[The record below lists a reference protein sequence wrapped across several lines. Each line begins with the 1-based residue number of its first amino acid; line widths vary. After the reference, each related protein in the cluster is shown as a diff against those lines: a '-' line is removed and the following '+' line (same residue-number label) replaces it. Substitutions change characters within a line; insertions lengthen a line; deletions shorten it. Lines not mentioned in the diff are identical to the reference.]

1 MNLSSYYAV
10 KFIKRSKVQS
20 LVIIL
25 GLALGVAVLVVMT
38 WLVSGIGLALDEAYA
53 GGLPH
58 VVVRGVGGLTQEIER
73 VEALTNT
80 LKEELSGLEAITPV
94 LELPVVIS
102 VPATGMGPASREADE
117 NALRLHTLVRGIELE
132 RAGRLYPLGGA
143 MVRGRT
149 FLQARET
156 VVGLELA
163 EAMGLRVGDTLVMD
177 NEEGRTVQFAV
188 VGIYDLKHEALNT
201 SQIFTGLS
209 ALQGAFGKPGE
220 AQSIELQ
227 LKDSFAEEVAADQIG
242 TIAKAMGLEIGTD
255 LEVRSW
261 QQTHSAI
268 YSAAVLERRS
278 VSLLVG
284 AVSLIILIGFVL
296 VLSLA
301 VRQLLPRLAVFETM
315 GLSKTHS
322 AMVAVLYALYL
333 SLLGVLGG
341 GVLGSGLVSVYNRL
355 AVAGVEVFRPL
366 PDPAVSELVLI
377 LTALPLVTAF
387 AAWMLTWRVLDHA
400 SAEVIYHG

>member
-1 MNLSSYYAV
+1 MNLSSYYAI

-20 LVIIL
+20 LIIIM

-38 WLVSGIGLALDEAYA
+38 WLVGGIGLAVDDAYT

-58 VVVRGVGGLTQEIER
+58 VVVRGVGGLKQEIER
-73 VEALTNT
+73 VEALTNS

-94 LELPVVIS
+94 LELPVVLS
-102 VPATGMGPASREADE
+102 VPVTGTGS
-117 NALRLHTLVRGIELE
+117 ALSETEKNVLGLHTTVRGIELE

-143 MVRGRT
+143 MIQGRT
-149 FLQARET
+149 FMRGREV

-163 EAMGLRVGDTLVMD
+163 EAMGLRVGDNLVLN
-177 NEEGRTVQFAV
+177 NEAGRTAQFSV

-220 AQSIELQ
+220 AQRIELQ
-227 LKDSFAEEVAADQIG
+227 LQDSFAAEVAADQIG
-242 TIAKAMGLEIGTD
+242 VVAKAMGLEIGTD

-268 YSAAVLERRS
+268 FSAAVLERRS
-278 VSLLVG
+278 VTLLVG

-301 VRQLLPRLAVFETM
+301 VRRLLPRLAVFETM
-315 GLSKTHS
+315 GLSRTHS
-322 AMVAVLYALYL
+322 AMVALLYALYQ

-341 GVLGSGLVSVYNRL
+341 GILGSVLVTVYKRL
-355 AVAGVEVFRPL
+355 AVTGIDVFRPL
-366 PDPAVSELVLI
+366 PEPAVAELVLI
-377 LTALPLVTAF
+377 LAALPMVSAF
-387 AAWMLTWRVLDHA
+387 SAWMLTGRVLDHDP
-400 SAEVIYHG
+400 AEVIYYG